1 MDVITTVLILMEV
14 IIVLVWMDMNWD
26 QITTLVQVIIC
37 MLYYITTYVGVLKVT
52 QLHII
57 NCLRYN
63 SKVILHSCTRHVLA

>member
-1 MDVITTVLILMEV
+1 MDVITTVLILLEV

-52 QLHII
+52 QLRTYHK
-57 NCLRYN
+57 LLTAQ
-63 SKVILHSCTRHVLA
+63 V